1 VIKTHRQGNNLIV
14 RQVQSCASRY
24 SSLGEK
30 NRTLMGELRDK
41 KEASGRTN
49 SLTGTSLSSK
59 RLRSISFPSSLSLT
73 ETCCFFL
80 FDGCMMLM
88 DQQQDNKKLEKNADS
103 FPLFALVF

>member
-1 VIKTHRQGNNLIV
+1 
-14 RQVQSCASRY
+14 
-24 SSLGEK
+24 
-30 NRTLMGELRDK
+30 MGELRDK
-41 KEASGRTN
+41 KEVSGRTN

-103 FPLFALVF
+103 FPLFVLVINFLIDSEKRFNFLKRTNYQRQHKTRFG